1 MSLKLEVIGG
11 DLSLLP
17 FITLIM
23 VYNGHR
29 EISLFSPVFCPKKTS
44 PSNFQDVHNQSIT
57 NIRKMAG
64 GSRSRSHD
72 GHAGH
77 TLHTDHSD
85 KIRCFYYVNFAVFA
99 LLNFNGKIENE

>member
-57 NIRKMAG
+57 NNRKMAG
-64 GSRSRSHD
+64 AEAD
-72 GHAGH
+72 H
-77 TLHTDHSD
+77 TMATRATHYTLITRTKLDAF
-85 KIRCFYYVNFAVFA
+85 IM
-99 LLNFNGKIENE
+99 